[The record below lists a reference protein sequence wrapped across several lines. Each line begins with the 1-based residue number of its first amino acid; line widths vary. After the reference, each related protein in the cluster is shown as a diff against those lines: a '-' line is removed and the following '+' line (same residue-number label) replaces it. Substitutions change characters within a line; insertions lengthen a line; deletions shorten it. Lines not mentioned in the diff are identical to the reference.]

1 MTHLNKAKTALGFF
15 LWIIC
20 WADLFYSFWERSQGM
35 LLAPVLL
42 VSPTLLGITM
52 LLATFLIQFERRKG
66 VQSSGIMLTFWL
78 VALLCALAILR
89 SKIISAL
96 KKDAQVD
103 MFRDSA
109 FYLYFTPVFIQL
121 VLSCFS
127 DSSPLFSKTVRDPN
141 LCLDIPVSWA
151 VPYKPAVYSIPT
163 SPQPLSVLQVGIVG
177 RTGAGKSSLTLGLF
191 WINESAEG
199 EIIIDGINI
208 AKIGLHNLR
217 FKITIIPQDPVL
229 FSGSLRMNLDPFSQ
243 YSDEEVWMAL
253 ELAHLKGFVSALPDK
268 LNHECAEGGENL
280 SVGQRQLVCL
290 AWALLRKTK
299 VLVLDEATAAV
310 DLETDDL
317 IQSTIWTQ
325 FEDSTVL
332 TIAHR
337 LNTIMDYTRV
347 IVLDKGEIREC
358 GAPSEL
364 LQQRG
369 VFYSMAK
376 DAGLV

>member
-109 FYLYFTPVFIQL
+109 FYLYFTLVFIQL

-127 DSSPLFSKTVRDPN
+127 DSSPLFSETVHDP
-141 LCLDIPVSWA
+141 
-151 VPYKPAVYSIPT
+151 
-163 SPQPLSVLQVGIVG
+163 
-177 RTGAGKSSLTLGLF
+177 
-191 WINESAEG
+191 
-199 EIIIDGINI
+199 
-208 AKIGLHNLR
+208 
-217 FKITIIPQDPVL
+217 
-229 FSGSLRMNLDPFSQ
+229 GS
-243 YSDEEVWMAL
+243 
-253 ELAHLKGFVSALPDK
+253 
-268 LNHECAEGGENL
+268 
-280 SVGQRQLVCL
+280 
-290 AWALLRKTK
+290 
-299 VLVLDEATAAV
+299 
-310 DLETDDL
+310 
-317 IQSTIWTQ
+317 
-325 FEDSTVL
+325 
-332 TIAHR
+332 
-337 LNTIMDYTRV
+337 
-347 IVLDKGEIREC
+347 
-358 GAPSEL
+358 
-364 LQQRG
+364 
-369 VFYSMAK
+369 
-376 DAGLV
+376 